1 LSAPTY
7 GGQAVIEGVMMRGQR
22 QMAVAVREPSGNILV
37 HSEQLTGAIYTSRW
51 AKLPFIRGM
60 VAMWD
65 TLVLGVRT
73 LLFSANVAAGEE
85 EQEINPQQVWLT
97 LATALIM
104 AVGLFFIVPV
114 AVVGLADQFISNPLV
129 SNLVEKV
136 IRLVL
141 ILAYIGGVGFV
152 PDVRTVFAYHG
163 AEHKAVNAYE
173 DGARLEVDAVERYS
187 TAHPRCGTSFLLIVV
202 VVSFVVFSLLGRPGI
217 EIRILSRIVL
227 VPVIA
232 GIAYELIRLGGA
244 HHRNPVVRLL
254 LAPGLALQSL
264 TTREPSS
271 AQVEVAIA
279 ALKRVL
285 VGEGRLEPEILG
297 QPEPEVVG
305 VADSLR

>member
-1 LSAPTY
+1 
-7 GGQAVIEGVMMRGQR
+7 MMRGQK
-22 QMAVAVREPSGNILV
+22 QMAVAVREPSGSILV
-37 HSEQLTGAIYTSRW
+37 HSEVLTGAIYTSKW

-60 VAMWD
+60 VMMWD

-73 LLFSANVAAGEE
+73 LLFSANVAVGEE
-85 EQEINPQQVWLT
+85 AEITPKHVWLT
-97 LATALIM
+97 LASALIM

-114 AVVGLADQFISNPLV
+114 ALVGFTDQYISDPLASNV
-129 SNLVEKV
+129 IEKV
-136 IRLVL
+136 IRLAL
-141 ILAYIGGVGFV
+141 IVGYIGGVGFV
-152 PDVRTVFAYHG
+152 PDVKTVFAYHG

-173 DGARLEVDAVERYS
+173 DGAPLEVDVVQNYS

-202 VVSFVVFSLLGRPGI
+202 IVSFIVFVLLGRPGI
-217 EIRILSRIVL
+217 EVRILSRIVL

-244 HHRNPVVRLL
+244 HHRNPLVKVL

-264 TTREPSS
+264 TTREPST

-285 VGEGRLEPEILG
+285 AAEGKVTPEILG
-297 QPEPEVVG
+297 GLEREIVGGPGLLRQPG
-305 VADSLR
+305 AKDSA

>member
-1 LSAPTY
+1 
-7 GGQAVIEGVMMRGQR
+7 MMRGQR
-22 QMAVAVREPSGNILV
+22 QMAVAVREPSGSILV
-37 HSEQLTGAIYTSRW
+37 HSEVLTGAIYTSKW

-60 VAMWD
+60 VMMWD

-73 LLFSANVAAGEE
+73 LLFSANVAVGEE
-85 EQEINPQQVWLT
+85 AEITPKHVWLT
-97 LATALIM
+97 LASALIM

-114 AVVGLADQFISNPLV
+114 ALVGFTDQYVSDPLASNII
-129 SNLVEKV
+129 EKV
-136 IRLVL
+136 IRLAL
-141 ILAYIGGVGFV
+141 IVGYIGGVGFV
-152 PDVRTVFAYHG
+152 PDVKTVFAYHG

-173 DGARLEVDAVERYS
+173 DGAPLEVDVVQNYS

-202 VVSFVVFSLLGRPGI
+202 LVSFVVFVLLGRPGI
-217 EIRILSRIVL
+217 EVRIISRVVL

-244 HHRNPVVRLL
+244 HHRNPLVKVL

-264 TTREPSS
+264 TTREPNT

-285 VGEGRLEPEILG
+285 AAEGKVTQPEILG
-297 QPEPEVVG
+297 GLEREIVGGPDLLRQPG
-305 VADSLR
+305 AKDSA

>member
-1 LSAPTY
+1 MSAPTY